1 MEYLYVVT
9 GLVAIAGVFAV
20 IQKSSSN
27 KPKKQVTRL
36 DL

>member
-20 IQKSSSN
+20 IQKNSAT

>member
-20 IQKSSSN
+20 IQKNSAA